1 MANTKLAKKTVPAP
15 RRSHPAAG
23 KLAKFQTRA
32 LSAARRSREVAGK
45 RKRTLVGMGASLL
58 VGYLE
63 GQGRAPTAFGI
74 MPQALYGV
82 ALFAASIKA
91 TGAAKE
97 MLEGAADS
105 QLDIALYR
113 VGLGQ
118 PIRVEGDWE
127 TAGDWESPSGDGW

>member
-1 MANTKLAKKTVPAP
+1 MAKLAKRPTTPAP

-23 KLAKFQTRA
+23 KLAKFQSRA
-32 LSAARRSREVAGK
+32 IAGARRTREVAQK
-45 RKRTLVGMGASLL
+45 RKRTLIGMLTSLG

-82 ALFAASIKA
+82 ALFAASLKA